1 MGRQGIFIFT
11 RDLRLKDNLALN
23 EAIHWSDKPVICLF
37 VFRKIQVGKV
47 NDYRSDNSIEFM
59 IESLRDLKDRI
70 QKHKGRLF
78 FIYEDDNKV
87 SNRRLTEFVN
97 KVYGD
102 VRVFMS
108 RGITPFA
115 ETRENMM
122 DADLQKVGCEL
133 CLIDNHLLN
142 TKTREIRT
150 GSGGI
155 YTIFKPFFD
164 KVKKNGIPNPKAL
177 YRKSSYSRFAGS
189 VSGVKDITVSLSQM
203 EMVLPR
209 SRVSPS
215 RIVSGGES
223 EGLKILRDALKK
235 LKEYKDTRD
244 TMSLDT
250 SHLSAYNHYGC
261 LSIRDVYHT
270 LRDIPAITRQ
280 LIFREYAFHQ
290 MIGWGDTGWRIP
302 QKIGESIPW
311 IHNRKLENAWAHGKT
326 GVPLV
331 DAGMRQ
337 LFLEG
342 YIHNRAR
349 MVVANFLVKNLNIHW
364 RFGEKHF
371 ARWLTDYDWS
381 VNFMNWIQIA
391 SILPTD
397 QYTRGMNPYI
407 QAKKHDPDLT
417 YIRKYVPELRDADPK
432 EVFDQDRIKPIG
444 DYPVPIVNYKKSKM
458 EYLKWAKKHISKF
471 HPAKEV

>member
-11 RDLRLKDNLALN
+11 RDLRLHDNLALN
-23 EAIHWSDKPVICLF
+23 EAITWSDEPVICLF
-37 VFRKIQVGKV
+37 VFRKIQVGKD
-47 NDYRSDNSIEFM
+47 NGYRSDNSIEFM
-59 IESLRDLKDRI
+59 MESLRNLRSNIK
-70 QKHKGRLF
+70 KHKGNLY
-78 FIYEDDNKV
+78 FIYEDDEKQ
-87 SNRRLTEFVN
+87 SNSKLTEFIN
-97 KVYGD
+97 TIQGD

-115 ETRENMM
+115 EKRENDM
-122 DADLQKVGCEL
+122 DADLQKVGCDL

-142 TKTREIRT
+142 EKTRDIRT
-150 GSGGI
+150 GTGGI

-164 KVKKNGIPNPKAL
+164 KVKANGVPKPKPL
-177 YRKSSYSRFAGS
+177 SVSSSHSRFRGS
-189 VSGVKDITVSLSQM
+189 VSGVKELTVSLSQM

-209 SRVSPS
+209 SRVSPA

-223 EGLKILRDALKK
+223 EGLRVLKRAQSNLKK
-235 LKEYKDTRD
+235 YKDTRD

-250 SHLSAYNHYGC
+250 SKLSAYNHYGC
-261 LSIRDVYHT
+261 VSIRDVYHT
-270 LRDIPAITRQ
+270 LKGIPAITRQ
-280 LIFREYAFHQ
+280 LIFREYAYHQ
-290 MIGWGDTGWRIP
+290 MMRWGDTGWRIP

-311 IHNRKLENAWAHGKT
+311 KHNRKLENAWAHGKT
-326 GVPLV
+326 GVPIV

-349 MVVANFLVKNLNIHW
+349 MAVANFLVKNLNIHW

-397 QYTRGMNPYI
+397 QYSRGMNPFI
-407 QAKKHDPDLT
+407 QAKKHDPELI

-432 EVFDQDRIKPIG
+432 EVFDQERTKPIG
-444 DYPVPIVNYKKSKM
+444 EYPAPIVNYKKSKI
-458 EYLKWAKKHISKF
+458 EYLKWGKKHISKF
-471 HPAKEV
+471 HPSKED